1 MLKIR
6 RLRRFLTPVMTLGLA
21 LLALVLVPGL
31 LGQFVADPDQMRLM
45 AGGINAPPTRDH
57 PLGTQNEGRDLLTYI
72 LKGMPNTLLI
82 GLVGGGSAVLLGT
95 VLGMLAGYV
104 GGSLD
109 GLVRNTV
116 DIGLTIPPL
125 AILIMIAA
133 SFSIVTPLMMGLVIA
148 LTSWMHPTRVIRSQV
163 LSLRER
169 EFVLLLR
176 LSGASPLHIVFREL
190 MPNLIPFLAATF
202 VNAVATAILASIG
215 LEVLGLGSFQ
225 TPTLGNLIY
234 FAIIGNAMWLGLWW
248 WWLPPIVIFIILF
261 MGLFFVSTALDTLA
275 NPRLEQG

>member
-1 MLKIR
+1 MLIR
-6 RLRRFLTPVMTLGLA
+6 RLPRFLTPVMLLGLA

-104 GGSLD
+104 GGLPD
-109 GLVRNTV
+109 GLIRNLV

-248 WWLPPIVIFIILF
+248 WWLPPILIFIVLF
-261 MGLFFVSTALDTLA
+261 MGLFFVSTALDAVA
-275 NPRLEQG
+275 NPRLESR

>member
-1 MLKIR
+1 MMNR
-6 RLRRFLTPVMTLGLA
+6 GLRNPFSPMMTLGIV
-21 LLALVLVPGL
+21 LLALVLLPGVF
-31 LGQFVADPDQMRLM
+31 GQFFTDPDQMRLL
-45 AGGINAPPTRDH
+45 AGGINAAPTWEH

-82 GLVGGGSAVLLGT
+82 GFVGGGSAVLLGT
-95 VLGMLAGYV
+95 ALGMLAGYL
-104 GGSLD
+104 GGPLD
-109 GLVRNTV
+109 GLIRNTV

-133 SFSIVTPLMMGLVIA
+133 SFSVVTPLMMGLVIA
-148 LTSWMHPTRVIRSQV
+148 ATSWMHPTRVIRSQV

-176 LSGASPLHIVFREL
+176 LSGASPLHIIFREL
-190 MPNLIPFLAATF
+190 LPNLIPFLAATF
-202 VNAVATAILASIG
+202 VNSVATAILASIG
-215 LEVLGLGSFQ
+215 LEVLGLGSFE

-248 WWLPPIVIFIILF
+248 WWLPPILIFIVLF
-261 MGLFFVSTALDTLA
+261 MGLFFVSTALDEIA
-275 NPRLEQG
+275 NPRLQEG

>member
-1 MLKIR
+1 MSLH
-6 RLRRFLTPVMTLGLA
+6 LRNFLTPIMALGLA
-21 LLALVLVPGL
+21 LLALILIPGIF
-31 LGQFVADPDQMRLM
+31 GQLFTDPDQLRLM
-45 AGGINAPPTRDH
+45 AGGINAAPTWDH
-57 PLGTQNEGRDLLTYI
+57 PLGTQYEGRDLLTYI
-72 LKGMPNTLLI
+72 LEGMPNTLLI

-95 VLGMLAGYV
+95 VLGMLAGYI
-104 GGSLD
+104 GGPLD
-109 GLVRNTV
+109 GLIRNTV

-133 SFSIVTPLMMGLVIA
+133 SFSFVTPLMMGLVIA
-148 LTSWMHPTRVIRSQV
+148 ATSWMHPTRVIRSQV

-176 LSGASPLHIVFREL
+176 LSGAAPLHIIFREL
-190 MPNLIPFLAATF
+190 LPNLIPFLAASF
-202 VNAVATAILASIG
+202 VNSVATAILASIG

-248 WWLPPIVIFIILF
+248 WWLPPILILIVLF
-261 MGLFFVSTALDTLA
+261 MGLFFVSTALDAIA
-275 NPRLEQG
+275 NPRLEQR

>member
-1 MLKIR
+1 MSL
-6 RLRRFLTPVMTLGLA
+6 RLRNFLTPIMALGLA
-21 LLALVLVPGL
+21 LLALILIPGIF
-31 LGQFVADPDQMRLM
+31 GQLFTDPDQLRLM
-45 AGGINAPPTRDH
+45 AGGINAAPTWDH
-57 PLGTQNEGRDLLTYI
+57 PLGTQYEGRDLLTYI
-72 LKGMPNTLLI
+72 LEGMPNTLLI

-95 VLGMLAGYV
+95 VLGMLAGYI
-104 GGSLD
+104 GGPLD
-109 GLVRNTV
+109 GLIRNTV

-133 SFSIVTPLMMGLVIA
+133 SFSFVTPLTMGLVIA

-176 LSGASPLHIVFREL
+176 LSGASPLHIIFREL
-190 MPNLIPFLAATF
+190 LPNLIPFLAASF
-202 VNAVATAILASIG
+202 VNSVATAILASIG

-234 FAIIGNAMWLGLWW
+234 FAIIGNAMWLSLWW
-248 WWLPPIVIFIILF
+248 WWLPPILILIVLF
-261 MGLFFVSTALDTLA
+261 MGLFFVSTALDAIA
-275 NPRLEQG
+275 NPRLEQR

>member
-1 MLKIR
+1 MW
-6 RLRRFLTPVMTLGLA
+6 LGFV

-31 LGQFVADPDQMRLM
+31 FGQFFADPDQLRLM
-45 AGGINAPPTRDH
+45 AGGISAPPNADH

-104 GGSLD
+104 GGPLD
-109 GLVRNTV
+109 ALVRNTV

-133 SFSIVTPLMMGLVIA
+133 SFPVVTPLIMGLVIA

-176 LSGASPLHIVFREL
+176 LSGASPQHIVFREL
-190 MPNLIPFLAATF
+190 LPNLIPFLAATF
-202 VNAVATAILASIG
+202 VNAVATALLASIG

-248 WWLPPIVIFIILF
+248 WWLPPIVVFIVLF

>member
-1 MLKIR
+1 MSL
-6 RLRRFLTPVMTLGLA
+6 RLRNFLTPMMALGLA
-21 LLALVLVPGL
+21 LLALILIPGL
-31 LGQFVADPDQMRLM
+31 FGQLFTDPDQLRLM
-45 AGGINAPPTRDH
+45 AGGINAAPTWDH
-57 PLGTQNEGRDLLTYI
+57 LLGTQYEGRDLLTYI
-72 LKGMPNTLLI
+72 LEGMPNTLLI

-95 VLGMLAGYV
+95 VLGMLAGYI
-104 GGSLD
+104 GGPLD
-109 GLVRNTV
+109 GLIRNTV

-133 SFSIVTPLMMGLVIA
+133 SFSFVTPLMMGLVIA

-176 LSGASPLHIVFREL
+176 LSGAAPLHIIFREL
-190 MPNLIPFLAATF
+190 LPNLIPFLAASF
-202 VNAVATAILASIG
+202 VNSVATAILASIG

-248 WWLPPIVIFIILF
+248 WWLPPILILIVLF
-261 MGLFFVSTALDTLA
+261 MGLFFVSTALDAIA
-275 NPRLEQG
+275 NPRLEQR

>member
-1 MLKIR
+1 M
-6 RLRRFLTPVMTLGLA
+6 
-21 LLALVLVPGL
+21 PGL
-31 LGQFVADPDQMRLM
+31 LGQFFTDPDQLRLM
-45 AGGINAPPTRDH
+45 AGGINASPTWDH

-95 VLGMLAGYV
+95 ILGMVAGYV
-104 GGSLD
+104 GGPLD
-109 GLVRNTV
+109 GLIRNTV

-133 SFSIVTPLMMGLVIA
+133 SFSVVTPLMMGLVIA

-176 LSGASPLHIVFREL
+176 LSGASPLHIVFLEL
-190 MPNLIPFLAATF
+190 LPNMIPFLAATF
-202 VNAVATAILASIG
+202 VNSVATAILASIG

-248 WWLPPIVIFIILF
+248 WWLPPMLILIVLF
-261 MGLFFVSTALDTLA
+261 MGLFFVSTALDAIA
-275 NPRLEQG
+275 NPRIEQR

>member
-1 MLKIR
+1 MTR
-6 RLRRFLTPVMTLGLA
+6 RLPRFLTPVMTLGLA

-31 LGQFVADPDQMRLM
+31 LGQFVADPEQMRLM
-45 AGGINAPPTRDH
+45 AGGINAPPGHDH

-104 GGSLD
+104 GGLLD
-109 GLVRNTV
+109 GIVRNTV

-248 WWLPPIVIFIILF
+248 WWLPPIVIFIVLF

>member
-1 MLKIR
+1 MIR
-6 RLRRFLTPVMTLGLA
+6 RLRNFLTPMMALGIV
-21 LLALVLVPGL
+21 LLALILVPGVF
-31 LGQFVADPDQMRLM
+31 GQLFTDPDQMRLM
-45 AGGINAPPTRDH
+45 AGGINAAPTWDH
-57 PLGTQNEGRDLLTYI
+57 PLGTQNEGRDVFTYI

-95 VLGMLAGYV
+95 VLGMVAGYI
-104 GGSLD
+104 GGPLD
-109 GLVRNTV
+109 GLIRNTV

-133 SFSIVTPLMMGLVIA
+133 SFSVVSPLTMGLVIA

-176 LSGASPLHIVFREL
+176 LSGASPLHIVFLEL
-190 MPNLIPFLAATF
+190 LPNLIPFLAATF
-202 VNAVATAILASIG
+202 VNSVATAILASIG

-248 WWLPPIVIFIILF
+248 WWLPPILILIVLF
-261 MGLFFVSTALDTLA
+261 MGLFFVSTALDAIA
-275 NPRLEQG
+275 NPRLEPR

>member
-1 MLKIR
+1 MIR
-6 RLRRFLTPVMTLGLA
+6 HLRNFFSPMMALGIV
-21 LLALVLVPGL
+21 LLALVLLPGL
-31 LGQFVADPDQMRLM
+31 FGQLFTNPEQMRLM
-45 AGGINAPPTRDH
+45 AGGINAAPTWDH
-57 PLGTQNEGRDLLTYI
+57 LLGTQNEGRDVLTYI

-95 VLGMLAGYV
+95 VLGMVAGYV
-104 GGSLD
+104 GGPLD
-109 GLVRNTV
+109 GAIRNIV

-133 SFSIVTPLMMGLVIA
+133 SFSVVLPLTMGLVIA

-190 MPNLIPFLAATF
+190 LPNLIPFLAATF
-202 VNAVATAILASIG
+202 VNSVATAILASIG

-248 WWLPPIVIFIILF
+248 WWLPPILILIVLF
-261 MGLFFVSTALDTLA
+261 MGLFFVSTALDAIA
-275 NPRLEQG
+275 NPRLEPR

>member
-1 MLKIR
+1 MVA
-6 RLRRFLTPVMTLGLA
+6 RLRNYFPLLMSLG

-31 LGQFVADPDQMRLM
+31 LGQFFTDPDQLRLM
-45 AGGINAPPTRDH
+45 AGGINASPTWDH

-95 VLGMLAGYV
+95 ILGMVAGYV
-104 GGSLD
+104 GGPLD
-109 GLVRNTV
+109 GLIRNTV

-133 SFSIVTPLMMGLVIA
+133 SFSVVTPLMMGLVIA

-176 LSGASPLHIVFREL
+176 LSGASPLHIVFLEL
-190 MPNLIPFLAATF
+190 LPNMIPFLAATF
-202 VNAVATAILASIG
+202 VNSVATAILASIG

-248 WWLPPIVIFIILF
+248 WWLPPMLILIVLF
-261 MGLFFVSTALDTLA
+261 MGLFFVSTALDAIA
-275 NPRLEQG
+275 NPRIEQR

>member
-1 MLKIR
+1 MSH
-6 RLRRFLTPVMTLGLA
+6 RLRNFLSPIMALGMG
-21 LLALVLVPGL
+21 LLALILVPGL
-31 LGQFVADPDQMRLM
+31 FGQLFTDPDQMRLM
-45 AGGINAPPTRDH
+45 AGGINAAPTWEH

-95 VLGMLAGYV
+95 ILGMAAGYL
-104 GGSLD
+104 GGPLD
-109 GLVRNTV
+109 GLIRNTV

-133 SFSIVTPLMMGLVIA
+133 SFSVVTPLTMGLVIA

-176 LSGASPLHIVFREL
+176 LSGASPLHIIFLEL
-190 MPNLIPFLAATF
+190 LPNLIPFLAATF
-202 VNAVATAILASIG
+202 VNSFATALLASIG

-248 WWLPPIVIFIILF
+248 WWLPPILIFIVLF
-261 MGLFFVSTALDTLA
+261 MGLFFVSTALDAIA
-275 NPRLEQG
+275 NPRLEQR

>member
-1 MLKIR
+1 MW
-6 RLRRFLTPVMTLGLA
+6 LGLV
-21 LLALVLVPGL
+21 LLALVLLPGL
-31 LGQFVADPDQMRLM
+31 FGQFFADPDQLRLM
-45 AGGINAPPTRDH
+45 AGGISAPPNAEH

-104 GGSLD
+104 GGPLD
-109 GLVRNTV
+109 ALVRNTV

-133 SFSIVTPLMMGLVIA
+133 SFPVVTPLIMGLVIA

-190 MPNLIPFLAATF
+190 LPNLIPFLAATF
-202 VNAVATAILASIG
+202 VNAVATALLASIG

-248 WWLPPIVIFIILF
+248 WWLPPIVIFIVLF

-275 NPRLEQG
+275 NPRLERG

>member
-1 MLKIR
+1 MSH
-6 RLRRFLTPVMTLGLA
+6 RLQHFLTPMMTLGLV
-21 LLALVLVPGL
+21 LLALILVPGL
-31 LGQFVADPDQMRLM
+31 FGQWFTDPDQLRLM
-45 AGGINAPPTRDH
+45 AGGINAPPSWAH
-57 PLGTQNEGRDLLTYI
+57 LLGTQNEGRDVLTYI

-95 VLGMLAGYV
+95 VLGMVAGYF
-104 GGSLD
+104 GGPLD
-109 GLVRNTV
+109 GLIRNTV

-133 SFSIVTPLMMGLVIA
+133 SFSVVTPLTMGLVIA

-176 LSGASPLHIVFREL
+176 LSGASPTQIIFLEL

-202 VNAVATAILASIG
+202 VNAFATALLASIG
-215 LEVLGLGSFQ
+215 LEVLGLGSLH

-248 WWLPPIVIFIILF
+248 WWLPPILIFIVFF
-261 MGLFFVSTALDTLA
+261 MGLFFVSTALDALA
-275 NPRLEQG
+275 NPRLEPRSG

>member
-1 MLKIR
+1 MSR
-6 RLRRFLTPVMTLGLA
+6 RLRTVLSPVMLVGLV
-21 LLALVLVPGL
+21 LLALVLLPGL
-31 LGQFVADPDQMRLM
+31 LGQFFTDPDQLRLM
-45 AGGINAPPTRDH
+45 AGGINAPPDWQH
-57 PLGTQNEGRDLLTYI
+57 PLGTQREGRDLLTYI
-72 LKGMPNTLLI
+72 LTGMPNTLLI
-82 GLVGGGSAVLLGT
+82 GMVGGGSAVLLGT

-104 GGSLD
+104 GGPLD
-109 GLVRNTV
+109 ALVRNTV

-133 SFSIVTPLMMGLVIA
+133 SFPVVTPLMMGLVIA
-148 LTSWMHPTRVIRSQV
+148 STSWMHPTRVIRSQV

-190 MPNLIPFLAATF
+190 LPNLIPFLAATF

-234 FAIIGNAMWLGLWW
+234 FAIAGNAMWLGLWW
-248 WWLPPIVIFIILF
+248 WWLPPIFILIVLF
-261 MGLFFVSTALDTLA
+261 MGLFFVSTALDAIA
-275 NPRLEQG
+275 NPRLEAR

>member
-1 MLKIR
+1 MSG
-6 RLRRFLTPVMTLGLA
+6 RLRRFFSPVMLPGLA
-21 LLALVLVPGL
+21 LLALVLIPGL
-31 LGQFVADPDQMRLM
+31 LGQFVADPNQLRMM

-82 GLVGGGSAVLLGT
+82 GLVGGGSAVLAGT

-104 GGSLD
+104 GGPLD

-190 MPNLIPFLAATF
+190 LPNLIPFLAATF

-248 WWLPPIVIFIILF
+248 WWLPPILILIVLF
-261 MGLFFVSTALDTLA
+261 MGLFLVSTALDAIA
-275 NPRLEQG
+275 NPRLELR

>member
-1 MLKIR
+1 MSL
-6 RLRRFLTPVMTLGLA
+6 RLRNFLTPIMALGLA
-21 LLALVLVPGL
+21 LLALILIPGIF
-31 LGQFVADPDQMRLM
+31 GQLFTDPDQLRLM
-45 AGGINAPPTRDH
+45 AGGINAAPTWDH
-57 PLGTQNEGRDLLTYI
+57 PLGTQYEGRDLLTYI
-72 LKGMPNTLLI
+72 LEGMPNTLLI

-95 VLGMLAGYV
+95 VLGMLAGYI
-104 GGSLD
+104 GGGLD
-109 GLVRNTV
+109 GLIRNTV

-133 SFSIVTPLMMGLVIA
+133 SFSFVTPLMMGLVIA
-148 LTSWMHPTRVIRSQV
+148 ATSWMHPTRVIRSQV

-176 LSGASPLHIVFREL
+176 LSGAAPLHIIFREL
-190 MPNLIPFLAATF
+190 LPNLIPFLAASF
-202 VNAVATAILASIG
+202 VNSVATAILASIG

-248 WWLPPIVIFIILF
+248 WWLPPILILIVLF
-261 MGLFFVSTALDTLA
+261 MGLFFVSTALDAIA
-275 NPRLEQG
+275 NPRLEQR

>member
-1 MLKIR
+1 MSL
-6 RLRRFLTPVMTLGLA
+6 RLRNFLTPIMALGLA
-21 LLALVLVPGL
+21 LLALILIPGIF
-31 LGQFVADPDQMRLM
+31 GQLFTDPDQLRLM
-45 AGGINAPPTRDH
+45 AGGINAAPTWDH
-57 PLGTQNEGRDLLTYI
+57 PLGTQYEGRDLLTYI
-72 LKGMPNTLLI
+72 LEGMPNTLLI

-104 GGSLD
+104 GGPLD
-109 GLVRNTV
+109 GLIRNTV

-133 SFSIVTPLMMGLVIA
+133 SFSFVTPLMMGLVIA
-148 LTSWMHPTRVIRSQV
+148 ATSWMHPTRVIRSQV

-176 LSGASPLHIVFREL
+176 LSGAAPLHIIFREL
-190 MPNLIPFLAATF
+190 LPNLIPFLAASF
-202 VNAVATAILASIG
+202 VNSVATAILASIG

-225 TPTLGNLIY
+225 NPTLGNLIY

-248 WWLPPIVIFIILF
+248 WWLPPILILIVLF
-261 MGLFFVSTALDTLA
+261 MGLFFVSTALDAIA
-275 NPRLEQG
+275 NPRLEQR

>member
-1 MLKIR
+1 MGE
-6 RLRRFLTPVMTLGLA
+6 RLRSLFTPSMLPGAL

-31 LGQFVADPDQMRLM
+31 LGQWFADPDQLRLM
-45 AGGINAPPTRDH
+45 AGGINAPPGPGH

-72 LKGMPNTLLI
+72 LKGTPNTLLI

-104 GGSLD
+104 GGLPD
-109 GLVRNTV
+109 ALVRNTV

-133 SFSIVTPLMMGLVIA
+133 SFPVVTPLIMGLVIA
-148 LTSWMHPTRVIRSQV
+148 ATSWMHPTRVIRSQV

-176 LSGASPLHIVFREL
+176 LSGATPLHIVFREL
-190 MPNLIPFLAATF
+190 LPNLIPFLAATF

-248 WWLPPIVIFIILF
+248 WWLPPILILIALF
-261 MGLFFVSTALDTLA
+261 MGLFFVSTALDSIA
-275 NPRLEQG
+275 NPRLEQQ

>member
-1 MLKIR
+1 MTN
-6 RLRRFLTPVMTLGLA
+6 RLRARFSPTMWLGLV

-31 LGQFVADPDQMRLM
+31 FGQFFADPDQLRLM
-45 AGGINAPPTRDH
+45 AGGISAPPTAEH

-95 VLGMLAGYV
+95 VLGMLAGYL
-104 GGSLD
+104 GGPLD
-109 GLVRNTV
+109 AMVRNTV

-133 SFSIVTPLMMGLVIA
+133 SFPVVTPLIMGLVIA

-190 MPNLIPFLAATF
+190 LPNLIPFLAATF

-248 WWLPPIVIFIILF
+248 WWLPPIVIFIVLF

>member
-6 RLRRFLTPVMTLGLA
+6 RLRRLLTPVMTLGLA

-104 GGSLD
+104 GGLLD

-248 WWLPPIVIFIILF
+248 WWLPPIVIFIVLF
-261 MGLFFVSTALDTLA
+261 MGLFFVSTALDTLS

>member
-1 MLKIR
+1 MIR
-6 RLRRFLTPVMTLGLA
+6 RLRNFLTPVMALGIF

-31 LGQFVADPDQMRLM
+31 FGQIFTDPDQMRLM
-45 AGGINAPPTRDH
+45 AGGINAAPTWEH

-72 LKGMPNTLLI
+72 LKGTPNTLLI

-95 VLGMLAGYV
+95 ILGMVAGYV
-104 GGSLD
+104 GGPLD
-109 GLVRNTV
+109 GLIRNTV

-133 SFSIVTPLMMGLVIA
+133 SFSVVSPLTMGLVIA

-176 LSGASPLHIVFREL
+176 LSGASPLQIVFLEL
-190 MPNLIPFLAATF
+190 LPNLIPFLAATF
-202 VNAVATAILASIG
+202 VNSFATAILASIG

-248 WWLPPIVIFIILF
+248 WWLPPILIFIVLF
-261 MGLFFVSTALDTLA
+261 MGLFFVSTALDALA
-275 NPRLEQG
+275 NPRLEPR

>member
-1 MLKIR
+1 MIR
-6 RLRRFLTPVMTLGLA
+6 HLRNFFSPMMALGIV
-21 LLALVLVPGL
+21 LLALVLLPGL
-31 LGQFVADPDQMRLM
+31 FGQLFTDPEQMRLM
-45 AGGINAPPTRDH
+45 AGGINAAPTWDH
-57 PLGTQNEGRDLLTYI
+57 LLGTQNEGRDVLTYI

-95 VLGMLAGYV
+95 VLGMVAGYV
-104 GGSLD
+104 GGPLD
-109 GLVRNTV
+109 GAIRNIV

-133 SFSIVTPLMMGLVIA
+133 SFSVVLPLTMGLVIA

-190 MPNLIPFLAATF
+190 LPNLIPFLAATF
-202 VNAVATAILASIG
+202 VNSVATAILASIG

-248 WWLPPIVIFIILF
+248 WWLPPILILIVLF
-261 MGLFFVSTALDTLA
+261 MGLFFVSTALDAIA
-275 NPRLEQG
+275 NPRLEPR

>member
-1 MLKIR
+1 MR
-6 RLRRFLTPVMTLGLA
+6 RTLTPVMTLGIA
-21 LLALVLVPGL
+21 LLALILLPGL

-45 AGGINAPPTRDH
+45 AGGINAPPSRDH

-95 VLGMLAGYV
+95 VLGMLAGYL
-104 GGSLD
+104 GGPLD
-109 GLVRNTV
+109 GLIRNTV

-190 MPNLIPFLAATF
+190 MPNMIPFLAATF
-202 VNAVATAILASIG
+202 VNAVATALLASIG

-248 WWLPPIVIFIILF
+248 WWLPPIIIFIVLF
-261 MGLFFVSTALDTLA
+261 MGLFFVSTALDALS
-275 NPRLEQG
+275 NPRLEQV

>member
-1 MLKIR
+1 MSL
-6 RLRRFLTPVMTLGLA
+6 RLRNFLSPIMALGMG
-21 LLALVLVPGL
+21 LLALILVPGL
-31 LGQFVADPDQMRLM
+31 FGQLFTDPDQMRLM
-45 AGGINAPPTRDH
+45 AGGINAAPTWEH

-95 VLGMLAGYV
+95 ILGMAAGYL
-104 GGSLD
+104 GGPLD
-109 GLVRNTV
+109 GLIRNTV

-133 SFSIVTPLMMGLVIA
+133 SFSVVTPLTMGLVIA

-176 LSGASPLHIVFREL
+176 LSGASPLHIIFLEL
-190 MPNLIPFLAATF
+190 LPNLIPFLAATF
-202 VNAVATAILASIG
+202 VNSFATALLASIG

-248 WWLPPIVIFIILF
+248 WWLPPILIFIVLF
-261 MGLFFVSTALDTLA
+261 MGLFFVSTALDAIA
-275 NPRLEQG
+275 NPRLEQR

>member
-1 MLKIR
+1 MNR
-6 RLRRFLTPVMTLGLA
+6 GLRNPFSPMMTLGMA
-21 LLALVLVPGL
+21 LLALVLLPGVF
-31 LGQFVADPDQMRLM
+31 GQFFTDPDQMRLL
-45 AGGINAPPTRDH
+45 AGGINAAPTWEH

-82 GLVGGGSAVLLGT
+82 GFVGGGSAVLLGT
-95 VLGMLAGYV
+95 ALGMLAGYL
-104 GGSLD
+104 GGPLD
-109 GLVRNTV
+109 GLIRNTV

-133 SFSIVTPLMMGLVIA
+133 SFSVVTPLMMGLVIA
-148 LTSWMHPTRVIRSQV
+148 ATSWMHPTRVIRSQV

-176 LSGASPLHIVFREL
+176 LSGASPLHIIFREL
-190 MPNLIPFLAATF
+190 LPNLIPFLAATF
-202 VNAVATAILASIG
+202 VNSVATAILASIG
-215 LEVLGLGSFQ
+215 LEVLGLGSFE

-248 WWLPPIVIFIILF
+248 WWLPPILIFIVLF
-261 MGLFFVSTALDTLA
+261 MGLFFVSTALDEIA
-275 NPRLEQG
+275 NPRLQEG

>member
-1 MLKIR
+1 MIR
-6 RLRRFLTPVMTLGLA
+6 RLRNFLTPMMALGIV
-21 LLALVLVPGL
+21 LLALILVPGVF
-31 LGQFVADPDQMRLM
+31 GQLFTDPDQMRLM
-45 AGGINAPPTRDH
+45 AGGINAAPTWDH
-57 PLGTQNEGRDLLTYI
+57 PLGTQNEGRDVFTYI

-95 VLGMLAGYV
+95 VLGMVAGYI
-104 GGSLD
+104 GGPLD
-109 GLVRNTV
+109 GLIRNIV

-133 SFSIVTPLMMGLVIA
+133 SFSVVSPLTMGLVIA

-176 LSGASPLHIVFREL
+176 LSGASPLQIVFLEL
-190 MPNLIPFLAATF
+190 LPNLIPFLAATF
-202 VNAVATAILASIG
+202 VNSVATAILASIG

-248 WWLPPIVIFIILF
+248 WWLPPILILIVLF
-261 MGLFFVSTALDTLA
+261 MGLFFVSTALDAIA
-275 NPRLEQG
+275 NPRLEPR

>member
-1 MLKIR
+1 MSL
-6 RLRRFLTPVMTLGLA
+6 RLRNFLTPMMALGLA
-21 LLALVLVPGL
+21 LLTLILIPGL
-31 LGQFVADPDQMRLM
+31 FGQLFTDPDQLRLM
-45 AGGINAPPTRDH
+45 AGGINAAPTWDH
-57 PLGTQNEGRDLLTYI
+57 LLGTQYEGRDLLTYI
-72 LKGMPNTLLI
+72 LEGMPNTLLI

-95 VLGMLAGYV
+95 VLGMLAGYI
-104 GGSLD
+104 GGPLD
-109 GLVRNTV
+109 GLIRNTV

-133 SFSIVTPLMMGLVIA
+133 SFSFVTPLMMGLVIA

-176 LSGASPLHIVFREL
+176 LSGAAPLHIIFREL
-190 MPNLIPFLAATF
+190 LPNLIPFLAASF
-202 VNAVATAILASIG
+202 VNSVATAILASIG

-248 WWLPPIVIFIILF
+248 WWLPPILILIVLF
-261 MGLFFVSTALDTLA
+261 MGLFFVSTALDAIA
-275 NPRLEQG
+275 NPRLEQR

>member
-1 MLKIR
+1 MIN
-6 RLRRFLTPVMTLGLA
+6 RLRARLSPSMWLGLA

-31 LGQFVADPDQMRLM
+31 FGQFLADPGQLRLM
-45 AGGINAPPTRDH
+45 AGGISAPPSPDH

-104 GGSLD
+104 GGPLD
-109 GLVRNTV
+109 ALVRNTV

-133 SFSIVTPLMMGLVIA
+133 SFPVVTPLIMGLVIA

-190 MPNLIPFLAATF
+190 LPNLIPFLAATF
-202 VNAVATAILASIG
+202 VNAVATALLASIG

-248 WWLPPIVIFIILF
+248 WWLPPIVIFIVLF
-261 MGLFFVSTALDTLA
+261 MGLFFVSTALDSLA

>member
-1 MLKIR
+1 
-6 RLRRFLTPVMTLGLA
+6 
-21 LLALVLVPGL
+21 
-31 LGQFVADPDQMRLM
+31 M
-45 AGGINAPPTRDH
+45 AGGINAAPTWDH
-57 PLGTQNEGRDLLTYI
+57 PLGTQYEGRDLLTYI
-72 LKGMPNTLLI
+72 LEGMPNTLLI

-95 VLGMLAGYV
+95 VLGMLAGYI
-104 GGSLD
+104 GGPLD
-109 GLVRNTV
+109 GLIRNTV

-133 SFSIVTPLMMGLVIA
+133 SFSFVTPLMMGLVIA

-176 LSGASPLHIVFREL
+176 LSGASPLHIVFLEL
-190 MPNLIPFLAATF
+190 LPNLIPFLAASF
-202 VNAVATAILASIG
+202 VNSVATAILASIG

-248 WWLPPIVIFIILF
+248 WWLPPILILIVLF
-261 MGLFFVSTALDTLA
+261 MGLFFVSTALDAIA
-275 NPRLEQG
+275 NPRLEQR

>member
-1 MLKIR
+1 MSL
-6 RLRRFLTPVMTLGLA
+6 RLRNFLTPIMALGLA
-21 LLALVLVPGL
+21 LLALILIPGIF
-31 LGQFVADPDQMRLM
+31 GQLFTDPDQLRLM
-45 AGGINAPPTRDH
+45 AGGINAAPTWDH
-57 PLGTQNEGRDLLTYI
+57 PLGTQYEGRDLLTYI
-72 LKGMPNTLLI
+72 LEGMPNTLLI

-95 VLGMLAGYV
+95 VLGMLAGYI
-104 GGSLD
+104 GGPLD
-109 GLVRNTV
+109 GLIRNTV

-133 SFSIVTPLMMGLVIA
+133 SFSFVTPLMMGLVIA

-176 LSGASPLHIVFREL
+176 LSGASPLHIIFREL
-190 MPNLIPFLAATF
+190 LPNLIPFLAASF
-202 VNAVATAILASIG
+202 VNSVATAILASIG

-248 WWLPPIVIFIILF
+248 WWLPPILILIVLF
-261 MGLFFVSTALDTLA
+261 MGLFFVSTALDAIA
-275 NPRLEQG
+275 NPRLEQR